1 MDARRQT
8 RRPAVTAEVVE
19 LDIHGIATGGDG
31 VGRADGLVVFAP
43 RTAPGD
49 RIRATVERGKRFARA
64 ESVDVLSPS
73 ADRVPPPCPHYEGD
87 RCGGCQLQHLSA
99 DAQHRAKA
107 GMIRDAFERIARRPM
122 DLPEVRHGT
131 AAWRYRTKLTL
142 ALRRSGSA
150 WIAGLH
156 RYDAPDEI
164 FALDD
169 CPITDERVVAVWRD
183 VLAHG
188 ELLPD
193 AKALRA
199 SVRLLGDGAG
209 LVVEGGDGWSTA
221 RDLLAAIPSLVAIWW
236 IAGGPRGRRR
246 LMADRGPGQEHGA
259 SFTQV
264 NAEVADMLR
273 SHVLALVKA
282 HAPARVIDAYAGVGD
297 TAEAIARRGASVVA
311 IELDPAASRV
321 AASRLPAGSRAV
333 ADSVEHALT
342 AALPADLVLLNPPR
356 AGAAAAV
363 TRALEQSQPKARAII
378 YVSCDPAT
386 LARDVGR
393 LPSYRVAS
401 VVGFDMFPQTAH
413 VETVCELRLVEGTA
427 A

>member
-1 MDARRQT
+1 MTVD
-8 RRPAVTAEVVE
+8 VVD
-19 LDIHGIATGGDG
+19 LDIHAIAAGGDG

-64 ESVDVLSPS
+64 TAVDVLVPSP
-73 ADRVPPPCPHYEGD
+73 DRVAPPCPHYDGD

-99 DAQHRAKA
+99 EAQRAAKA
-107 GMIRDAFERIARRPM
+107 GMIRDAFERIARRPVA
-122 DLPEVRHGT
+122 LPEIRHG
-131 AAWRYRTKLTL
+131 AAVWRYRTKLTL
-142 ALRRSGSA
+142 ALRRSGTA

-156 RYDAPDEI
+156 RFDAPAEV

-169 CPITDERVVAVWRD
+169 CPITDERVVAVWHD
-183 VLAHG
+183 VLAHA

-193 AKALRA
+193 AKTLRA

-209 LVVEGGDGWSTA
+209 LVVEGADAWSTA
-221 RDLLAAIPSLVAIWW
+221 PALLDAIPSLVAIWW
-236 IAGGPRGRRR
+236 IAGGPNGRRR

-264 NAEVADMLR
+264 NAEVAELMR
-273 SHVLALVKA
+273 AHVLALVA
-282 HAPARVIDAYAGVGD
+282 AYAPARVVDAYSGVGD
-297 TAEAIARRGASVVA
+297 TAEPMARAGASVVA
-311 IELDPAASRV
+311 IELDRAASRV
-321 AASRLPAGSRAV
+321 AAARLPAGSRAV
-333 ADSVEHALT
+333 ADSVEHALPGV
-342 AALPADLVLLNPPR
+342 LPADLVVLNPPR
-356 AGAAAAV
+356 AGLAGAV
-363 TRALEQSQPKARAII
+363 TRALEEAAPKAGTII

-401 VVGFDMFPQTAH
+401 VTGFDMFPQTAH
-413 VETVCELRLVEGTA
+413 VETVCELRLEEEA
-427 A
+427 AA